1 MKMYTD
7 CDSSRVLVIGLD
19 GATLDLA
26 LPWMQQGYLPN
37 LKRLVENGKAAQLQ
51 SVLPVISAAA
61 WVTFMTGVNPGKH
74 GVYDFVTRAPH
85 SYKLIPTSRRD
96 IRVPTLWQLL
106 SNHGRR
112 VFVMNVP
119 LTYPPEPVNGI
130 MISGLGTPN
139 LKTFTNPPELS
150 DTLSKQGY
158 RVNRRIFYSKQD
170 KDGFL
175 KDSQELIVHITNTA
189 CEFLAQ
195 NRWDFA
201 MVVYRETDDVP
212 HGFWHD
218 MDPTH
223 PKHVPGSRYQHV
235 IRDTYQALDQ
245 AIGKLLNAAGPETN
259 VFVVS
264 DHGFGPLYKD
274 VFLNEW
280 LRQKG
285 YLKMKSAYQAKSLVG
300 KLGITRNNISRVL
313 RGMGLMSVERWIKDI
328 LGDKIGILPQD
339 KWPDFHAG
347 IDWEHTLAY
356 SRGFQGQIFINLKGR
371 DPQGVVPIDDYN
383 RLRDAL
389 INDLHTLRDPEDGQ
403 PVISKIYTREM
414 LYDGE
419 YISSAPDLVL
429 VMRDL
434 AYTTRLGYEL
444 GQQPGQIFGESRVG
458 ETGGHRQNGL
468 LIASGPDLNSA
479 HNLAPD
485 VWLGDLAPTILH
497 LLNCPVP
504 DWMDGTVQLEWLS
517 PSVASREI
525 IYTTESLNAPS
536 NNAMTETESEEMMQ
550 RLRDLGYL

>member
-1 MKMYTD
+1 MKMDTHIN
-7 CDSSRVLVIGLD
+7 SHRVLVIGLD

-26 LPWMQQGYLPN
+26 IPWMQQGYLPN
-37 LKRLVENGKAAQLQ
+37 LKRLMENGKAAQLQ

-74 GVYDFVTRAPH
+74 SVYDFVKRDPH

-96 IRVPTLWQLL
+96 IQVPTLWQLL
-106 SNHGRR
+106 SRHGKRI
-112 VFVMNVP
+112 FVMNVP
-119 LTYPPEPVNGI
+119 LTYPPERVNGI

-139 LKTFTNPPELS
+139 LKTFTSPPELS
-150 DTLSKQGY
+150 DYLRKQGY
-158 RVNRRIFYSKQD
+158 IVNRRIYYSKQD
-170 KDGFL
+170 KEGFL
-175 KDSQELIVHITNTA
+175 KESQELISHITQTA
-189 CEFLAQ
+189 CEFLTQ
-195 NRWDFA
+195 QVWDFA

-223 PKHVPGSRYQHV
+223 PKHVPNSRYQYV

-245 AIGKLLNAAGPETN
+245 AIGELLTAVGQDTN
-259 VFVVS
+259 VFIIS

-285 YLKMKSAYQAKSLVG
+285 YLKMKSSYQAKSLAG
-300 KLGITRNNISRVL
+300 KLGITRNNISRAL
-313 RGMGLMSVERWIKDI
+313 RSMGLMRVERWIKDV

-339 KWPDFHAG
+339 KWPDFHVG

-356 SRGFQGQIFINLKGR
+356 SRGFQGQIFINLQGR
-371 DPQGVVPIDDYN
+371 DPHGIVPAKDYK

-389 INDLHTLRDPEDGQ
+389 VQDLQALRDPDDGQ
-403 PVISKIYTREM
+403 PVVSKIYTREM
-414 LYDGE
+414 LYEGA
-419 YISSAPDLVL
+419 YIDSAPDLVL

-434 AYTTRLGYEL
+434 TYTTRLGYEL
-444 GQQPGQIFGESRVG
+444 GQQPGQIFGASRVG
-458 ETGGHRQNGL
+458 ETGGHRQNGMV
-468 LIASGPDLNSA
+468 IASGPDLNVG
-479 HNLAPD
+479 HNLASD
-485 VWLGDLAPTILH
+485 IWIGDLAPTILH

-504 DWMDGTVQLEWLS
+504 TWMDGKVQTKWLS
-517 PSVASREI
+517 PQIASREI
-525 IYTTESLNAPS
+525 RYTTESPTLATTDVI
-536 NNAMTETESEEMMQ
+536 TEKESEEIMQ